1 MTIIESIILGLV
13 QGLTEFLPVSSSG
26 HLAVFQEIFKKDYNV
41 ISYNVALHVAT
52 LIAVFIIFK
61 DDVLEMIRKPFSRL
75 TLMVVAGTIPTLI
88 IGAAFSDFFDK
99 MFRTN
104 ATLGLQFFLTG
115 IILWYVES
123 VKTKGKNLEQMR
135 YTDAIFV
142 GVAQGIAILP
152 AVSRSG
158 MTISGALWRGLDR
171 KFALRYSFLMSI
183 PAILAA
189 AAKDAYDLVK
199 AGPSA
204 SMGVEPLVLIVGML
218 AAGISG
224 YIAVK
229 FMLDVFR
236 KASLKVFSYY
246 VFALGALIIIDQ
258 FVFNIIFSRPF

>member
-26 HLAVFQEIFKKDYNV
+26 HLAVFQEIFKNDYNI

-75 TLMVVAGTIPTLI
+75 TLLVVVGTIPTLI

-115 IILWYVES
+115 TILWYAES
-123 VKTKGKNLEQMR
+123 VKTKGKGLEQMK
-135 YTDAIFV
+135 YKDAAFV
-142 GVAQGIAILP
+142 GIAQGIAILP

-189 AAKDAYDLVK
+189 AAKDALDLIK

-204 SMGVEPLVLIVGML
+204 SVGVEPVVLIAGML

-224 YIAVK
+224 YVAVK
-229 FMLDVFR
+229 FMMDFFR

-246 VFALGALIIIDQ
+246 VFALGALIILDQ
-258 FVFNIIFSRPF
+258 FVFNIVFSRPF